1 MRNAAITGWGK
12 CLPPA
17 ILTNADLATFLE
29 TDDEWITSRT
39 GMKER
44 RISHVPLGALAHV
57 AAARALA
64 CAGLAADALDLIVLG
79 STLGDEIAP
88 NVASGVARR
97 LGARSAGAM
106 DLNTACTSF
115 LYGLSAATALVRS
128 GSIRT
133 ALVIGA
139 EVPSPFL
146 DWTDRNTAVLFGD
159 GCGAV
164 VIQASDREE
173 GLLAERLG
181 CYADARGALD
191 IRGVG
196 ARYANMGLPYG
207 HTRWNFDGQEI
218 FRRAVVGMAQAGE
231 EALARCGAAPA
242 DVDLVVPHQANRRII
257 DAVGK
262 RLGVPPDRV
271 FVNVHRYANMSAA
284 TVPVALVEALEE
296 GRVRPG
302 ALLLLPAFGAGLTW
316 CAHAVR
322 WGERVTPLGASDAAL
337 PPCGQTG
344 LELVNELRARRA
356 RYDDAARPFVE
367 AARPLLVPAE
377 RE

>member
-1 MRNAAITGWGK
+1 MKNAAIIGWGK

-17 ILTNADLATFLE
+17 ILTNEDLATFLE
-29 TDDEWITSRT
+29 TDDAWITSRT

-44 RISHVPLGALAHV
+44 RVSHVPLGDLAHV

-64 CAGLAADALDLIVLG
+64 CAGVAADELDLVILG
-79 STLGDEIAP
+79 STIGDELAP
-88 NVASGVARR
+88 NVASGVQRR
-97 LGARSAGAM
+97 LGARNAGAM
-106 DLNTACTSF
+106 DVNTACTSF
-115 LYGLSAATALVRS
+115 LYGLSSATALVRT
-128 GSIRT
+128 GAIRT

-139 EVPSPFL
+139 EVPTPFL

-164 VIQASDREE
+164 VIQATDREE

-196 ARYANMGLPYG
+196 ARYANLGLPYG

-218 FRRAVVGMAQAGE
+218 FRRAVVGMAQAGD
-231 EALARCGAAPA
+231 EALARCGLGVG

-262 RLGVPPDRV
+262 RLGVAPDRV

-296 GRVRPG
+296 GRVKPG
-302 ALLLLPAFGAGLTW
+302 ALLLMPAFGAGLTW
-316 CAHAVR
+316 CAHVVR
-322 WGERVTPLGASDAAL
+322 WGERVVPVGSSDVEL
-337 PPCGQTG
+337 PPCERTG
-344 LELVNELRARRA
+344 LELVNAMRARKA
-356 RYDDAARPFVE
+356 RYDEAAKAFVE
-367 AARPLLVPAE
+367 AAGAVLRAE
-377 RE
+377 